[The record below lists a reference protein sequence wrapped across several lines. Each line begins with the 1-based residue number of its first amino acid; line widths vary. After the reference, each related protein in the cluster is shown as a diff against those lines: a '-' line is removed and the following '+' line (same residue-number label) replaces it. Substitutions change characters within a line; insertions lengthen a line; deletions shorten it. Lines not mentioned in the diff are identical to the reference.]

1 MKILNRHLTQ
11 YLDSMNILLGLAII
25 LIAVLTYGCI
35 NLLKQ
40 IELLEAGV
48 TTIADEYQVVFDEI
62 REKVLQTEIRLKEID
77 IKGSFEADDEVGFV
91 FKEIVELHSE
101 LNKVVQTYYDGGN

>member
-1 MKILNRHLTQ
+1 
-11 YLDSMNILLGLAII
+11 MNILLGLAII
-25 LIAVLTYGCI
+25 LIAVLIYGCI

-40 IELLEAGV
+40 VELLEAGV